1 MRRTRVM
8 TTAIVSAA
16 LAAAVCVALVVG
28 GEIGRAVMSG
38 M

>member
-1 MRRTRVM
+1 MPRTRVM
-8 TTAIVSAA
+8 RTVLVSAA